1 MVAVVVIE
9 FSGMRCQLL
18 RRALCNPKRSRSSTV
33 WKYIWNRIIWPHKYL
48 TWQSQLII
56 MFSLIAIV
64 VARAT
69 YQVISHST
77 FSVGLLFSL
86 YSIAVVACYIYDKD
100 LPIGTISFD
109 FEPNDISNQYIRL
122 VMILLSLV
130 FYMICVLKEVS

>member
-1 MVAVVVIE
+1 MRKVSSSVGCPL
-9 FSGMRCQLL
+9 SGRYVTL
-18 RRALCNPKRSRSSTV
+18 KRSRSSTV

-64 VARAT
+64 VARVL

-77 FSVGLLFSL
+77 FSVGLLLSL
-86 YSIAVVACYIYDKD
+86 YSTAVVACYLYDKD
-100 LPIGTISFD
+100 LPIGTTSFD

-122 VMILLSLV
+122 VVILLSLV

>member
-1 MVAVVVIE
+1 M
-9 FSGMRCQLL
+9 
-18 RRALCNPKRSRSSTV
+18 

-64 VARAT
+64 VARAA